1 MSEPITIYMPL
12 LDEGTYVWRP
22 VLATPRTDG
31 RYEVL
36 GRVPEDEILEFEP
49 GTIVCGALKM
59 LSEDEAFVAVA
70 ASDRA
75 NALGA
80 AWLREVGKRFNLPR

>member
-1 MSEPITIYMPL
+1 
-12 LDEGTYVWRP
+12 
-22 VLATPRTDG
+22 
-31 RYEVL
+31 
-36 GRVPEDEILEFEP
+36 VPEDEILEFEP

>member
-1 MSEPITIYMPL
+1 VAA
-12 LDEGTYVWRP
+12 G
-22 VLATPRTDG
+22 VLAMPRTDG